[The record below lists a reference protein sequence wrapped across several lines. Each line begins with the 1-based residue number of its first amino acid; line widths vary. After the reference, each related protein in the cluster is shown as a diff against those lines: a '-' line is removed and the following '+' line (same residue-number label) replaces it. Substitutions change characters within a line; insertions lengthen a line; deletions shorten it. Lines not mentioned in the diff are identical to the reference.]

1 MKKRKKFKNKI
12 NFFDIFDNIIKKE
25 YIIISKFKENT
36 FDKLKYFI
44 DYNYKFLLKKISKND
59 SLKYNILVKE
69 LNIDNQRIYLFIK
82 NYIKQ
87 IKINNQLYYKFNKYT
102 DIFKNEKINYQ
113 NLISL
118 IKDDE
123 CVPFWN
129 DKIKKISEE
138 IFLPIKKNM
147 EKINEPITFD
157 SKSWFKT
164 EHFMNKNDCDNEIL
178 ILRERQFNNIIKNKK
193 TGEIQNIVKTRK
205 IKIYFNSKQKQCLE
219 RIYGAYRYFYNRA
232 IQYINNYNKTDMK
245 TFYLINYNDLK
256 SKRIISLQDVE
267 NKFSYITMR
276 KHIKDNY
283 PKWMED
289 IQIQSHL
296 IDEAFKE
303 ASSNYSKCLEKYKKY
318 NIPFKLK
325 NKTKKDKYQT
335 MNIEKVMFN
344 KNTNTLFP
352 GIKVKDVNN
361 KSVSLF
367 SNLKL
372 FEKIKKYNMS
382 DSSISCNTRLNE
394 YYLNLNYRD
403 TFTKNQNILKN
414 KRVCAIDIG
423 IKVFLSVYSDNHV
436 DMIGSEIN
444 TRMLKIC
451 KEIDIIT
458 SRINKKKDKKFYYNS
473 NKRRNMKK
481 ALHRK
486 IKYLENIKSELHN
499 KCIRY
504 LTTNFGKIIIPPFD
518 TQGMAGKF
526 NSKLARSLYN
536 LSYYKFES
544 KLKNRCNE
552 YDIDLVIRPEY
563 YTSKTCTKCGCIK
576 HDLKLSDRIY
586 KCKSC
591 GLKIDRD
598 VNASRNILLRNN
610 F

>member
-1 MKKRKKFKNKI
+1 MKKRKKLKNET
-12 NFFDIFDNIIKKE
+12 NFFDIFDNIINKE
-25 YIIISKFKENT
+25 EIIISKFKENT

-44 DYNYKFLLKKISKND
+44 DYNYKILLKKISKND
-59 SLKYNILVKE
+59 LLKYNILVKE
-69 LNIDNQRIYLFIK
+69 LNIDNQKIYLFIK

-87 IKINNQLYYKFNKYT
+87 IKINNQINYKFNKYT

-113 NLISL
+113 NLICL

-123 CVPFWN
+123 CIPFWN
-129 DKIKKISEE
+129 DKIKKISEK
-138 IFLPIKKNM
+138 IFLPIKKNI

-164 EHFMNKNDCDNEIL
+164 EHFMNKNDYNDDIVISRN
-178 ILRERQFNNIIKNKK
+178 RKFNNTIKNKK
-193 TGEIQNIVKTRK
+193 TGEIQNIIKTKK
-205 IKIYFNSKQKQCLE
+205 IKIYFNSTQKKYLE
-219 RIYGAYRYFYNRA
+219 RIFGAYRYFYNRA
-232 IQYINNYNKTDMK
+232 IQYINNYDKKEMK
-245 TFYLINYNDLK
+245 TFYHVDYKDLK
-256 SKRIISLQDVE
+256 SKKIIDLNDVE
-267 NKFSYITMR
+267 NKFNYITMR
-276 KHIKDNY
+276 KYIKDNH
-283 PKWMED
+283 PTWMKD

-303 ASSNYSKCLEKYKKY
+303 ASSNYSKSLEKYKKY

-344 KNTNTLFP
+344 KNTNTLFS
-352 GIKVKDVNN
+352 GIKIKNINN
-361 KSVSLF
+361 KNVSLF
-367 SNLKL
+367 ANLKL
-372 FEKIKKYNMS
+372 SEKIKKYNMG
-382 DSSISCNTRLNE
+382 DSSITCNTRLNE
-394 YYLNLNYRD
+394 YYINLNYRD
-403 TFTKNQNILKN
+403 TFEKDKNILKN

-423 IKVFLSVYSDNHV
+423 LKTFLSVYSDNYI

-444 TRMLKIC
+444 TKMLKIC

-486 IKYLENIKSELHN
+486 IKYLDNIKSELHN